1 LINGKIVGLFNNCS
15 WSIRQDKQP
24 QFILGRHS
32 PAEITPT
39 AQEAVSMTLNGYR
52 VVGAGPYKVGGA
64 SLLKN
69 LLNEEDFTV
78 QIIDRQTGQQ
88 IFMAKGCRVQGWS
101 SGVVARQVSDIR
113 LDIVGMIAEDEF
125 GAASGGDGE
134 SGSASGLLDGT

>member
-1 LINGKIVGLFNNCS
+1 MAQSSILTGARAKILINGKIVGLFNNCS
-15 WSIRQDKQP
+15 WSVRQDKQP

-69 LLNEEDFTV
+69 LLNEEDFSV

-101 SGVVARQVSDIR
+101 SGVVVPASAPVE
-113 LDIVGMIAEDEF
+113 VGQA
-125 GAASGGDGE
+125 GRAAPGE
-134 SGSASGLLDGT
+134 SLGRDE